1 MTKPEIIKQTRDY
14 IQKRMEG
21 EGTGHDWW
29 HVQRVVNSAL
39 TIGQAEGADLYVVE
53 LGALLHDIADWKFYD
68 GDIEI
73 GPRLAKEW
81 LESLQADQ
89 VVVDEV
95 EFIVCHLSFRG
106 GKNITPMRTLEGKV
120 VQDAD
125 RLDALGAIGISRAF
139 AYGGSKA
146 RPLHDPYSPDET
158 TIQHFYDKLLLVK
171 DRMNTPTGRKLAE
184 NRHDYLEGFLKQF
197 YAEWEGEA

>member
-1 MTKPEIIKQTRDY
+1 
-14 IQKRMEG
+14 
-21 EGTGHDWW
+21 
-29 HVQRVVNSAL
+29 
-39 TIGQAEGADLYVVE
+39 
-53 LGALLHDIADWKFYD
+53 
-68 GDIEI
+68 
-73 GPRLAKEW
+73 
-81 LESLQADQ
+81 
-89 VVVDEV
+89 
-95 EFIVCHLSFRG
+95 
-106 GKNITPMRTLEGKV
+106 MRTLEGKV